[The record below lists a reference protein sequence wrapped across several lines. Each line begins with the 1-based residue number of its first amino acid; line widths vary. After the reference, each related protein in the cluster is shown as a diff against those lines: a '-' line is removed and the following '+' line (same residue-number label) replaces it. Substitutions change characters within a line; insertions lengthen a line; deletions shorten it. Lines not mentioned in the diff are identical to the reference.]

1 MHRNKSVSVHQF
13 AMIPKADVPRS
24 SFRIQKSL
32 KTAFDSGYLVPFYVD
47 EALPGDTFNCRMT
60 AFTRLATPIFPV
72 MDNLHLDKS
81 GTIE

>member
-32 KTAFDSGYLVPFYVD
+32 KTAFDSGYLVPMYCEEV
-47 EALPGDTFNCRMT
+47 LPGDTFRLGVTMF
-60 AFTRLATPIFPV
+60 ARLATPFFR
-72 MDNLHLDKS
+72 
-81 GTIE
+81 